1 MSMINKINNNKIN
14 QNIKS
19 QDFIEMLFQKKLNY
33 DNVYKLF
40 SLYIIYNINIIQILK
55 SYNLNGTSKYVI

>member
-1 MSMINKINNNKIN
+1 MINKINNNKIN